1 MIGRQISH
9 FQVTEKLG
17 EGGMGTVYKAV
28 DLDLDR
34 PVVLKFL
41 LPNLSTDENAK
52 QRFVQE
58 ARAASSKRRA
68 ASALDH
74 PNVCT
79 IYEIGEVDGGQVFI
93 SMAFYEGETLL
104 QKIFQGPLPV
114 DEALDLTAQ
123 VARGL
128 AKAHGREIVHRDIK
142 PANVIVT
149 TDGIAKILDFGLAK
163 LSRSPDLTA
172 PGSVVGT
179 LAYMAPEPLM
189 GQPTDHR
196 VDIWS
201 LTAVLYEM
209 IASRPPFQEE
219 YPQALVYSITNEK
232 QPPIS
237 DFVEGVP
244 VSVEALIVKGLEKD
258 VSNRYAD
265 VGEFLTR
272 IFNLMF
278 DIPTFQRP

>member
-58 ARAASSKRRA
+58 ARAAS
-68 ASALDH
+68 ALDH

-104 QKIFQGPLPV
+104 QKILEGPLPV

-128 AKAHGREIVHRDIK
+128 AFDWRGSRDRR
-142 PANVIVT
+142 A
-149 TDGIAKILDFGLAK
+149 F
-163 LSRSPDLTA
+163 
-172 PGSVVGT
+172 
-179 LAYMAPEPLM
+179 
-189 GQPTDHR
+189 
-196 VDIWS
+196 
-201 LTAVLYEM
+201 
-209 IASRPPFQEE
+209 
-219 YPQALVYSITNEK
+219 AL
-232 QPPIS
+232 
-237 DFVEGVP
+237 
-244 VSVEALIVKGLEKD
+244 
-258 VSNRYAD
+258 
-265 VGEFLTR
+265 
-272 IFNLMF
+272 
-278 DIPTFQRP
+278 